1 MKVLTLLFGLF
12 ATTMVFA
19 QDDIMLI
26 TPMDGDTIDTK
37 HPLLAWYY
45 QSGMPQ
51 VSDREYYRLILVELD
66 DHQSAEAGV
75 SVNTPLLQVEELS
88 VTQMFYPYDAPE
100 LEDGHRYG
108 WQIQKIKNDVI
119 ADKSE
124 AWEFILPIEEPEF
137 NKYVT
142 LKAKHDGVMY
152 EAIDGVVFFKMDE
165 SYGDNGLSYYI
176 YDENHDLILKDILH
190 DEDSGDNE
198 DAVNVKIT
206 GANFYELDLGAVC
219 SAGDYKLV
227 VINGKKQ
234 KYQLK
239 FTVK

>member
-1 MKVLTLLFGLF
+1 MALS
-12 ATTMVFA
+12 

-37 HPLLAWYY
+37 NPLLAWYY
-45 QSGMPQ
+45 QSGIPQ
-51 VSDREYYRLILVELD
+51 VSDREYYRLILVELED
-66 DHQSAEAGV
+66 YQSAEAGV
-75 SVNTPLLQVEELS
+75 SVNSPLIQVEELT
-88 VTQMFYPYDAPE
+88 VTQLFYPYDAPE
-100 LEDGHRYG
+100 LEEGHRYG
-108 WQIQKIKNDVI
+108 WQVQKIENGVI

-124 AWEFILPIEEPEF
+124 AWEFILPIKEPEF

-142 LKAKHDGVMY
+142 LKSKHDGVMY
-152 EAIDGVVFFKMDE
+152 EAIDGVIFFRMDE
-165 SYGDNGLSYYI
+165 NYGDEGLSYYI
-176 YDENHDLILKDILH
+176 YDENHDLIVRDVLH
-190 DEDSGDNE
+190 DEESGENE
-198 DAVNVKIT
+198 DAKNVKIT
-206 GANFYELDLGAVC
+206 GANFYELDLGAVV

>member
-1 MKVLTLLFGLF
+1 MGLF
-12 ATTMVFA
+12 VSVTVFS

-45 QSGMPQ
+45 QTGIPQ
-51 VSDREYYRLILVELD
+51 VSDREYYRLILVELSES
-66 DHQSAEAGV
+66 QSAEAGV
-75 SVNTPLLQVEELS
+75 SVNSPLLQVEELT

-108 WQIQKIKNDVI
+108 WQIQKIKNGVI

-142 LKAKHDGVMY
+142 LKSKHDGVMY
-152 EAIDGVVFFKMDE
+152 EAIDGVIFFKMDE
-165 SYGDNGLSYYI
+165 SYGDESLTYYI
-176 YDENHDLILKDILH
+176 YNENQDVVVRDILH
-190 DEDSGDNE
+190 DEDSGENE

-206 GANFYELDLGAVC
+206 GANFYELDLGAVVT
-219 SAGDYKLV
+219 AGNYKLV
-227 VINGKKQ
+227 VVNGKQQ